1 MPHCYTRSMGDIMTY
16 IIFEIKKEDTIKIN
30 NIIKDD
36 LVSRQSITTRDANSL
51 DIKGDATYLKIEGS
65 TDGLKKA
72 GVMAKEL
79 GFKRLTDKKAK
90 EVNKKIE
97 AQDDSAATGLGMIFD

>member
-1 MPHCYTRSMGDIMTY
+1 MPHCYTRSIGDIMTY
-16 IIFEIKKEDTIKIN
+16 VIFEIKKEDTIKIN

-72 GVMAKEL
+72 EEMAKEL
-79 GFKRLTDKKAK
+79 GFKKLADKKAK
-90 EVNKKIE
+90 NINEKIE
-97 AQDDSAATGLGMIFD
+97 AQDDSAATGMGMIFD

>member
-1 MPHCYTRSMGDIMTY
+1 LLHKTEPTVAVRTGRAARGELDEYQV
-16 IIFEIKKEDTIKIN
+16 
-30 NIIKDD
+30 
-36 LVSRQSITTRDANSL
+36 VS
-51 DIKGDATYLKIEGS
+51 EE
-65 TDGLKKA
+65 GLKKA

-79 GFKRLTDKKAK
+79 GFKKLTDKKAK

>member
-1 MPHCYTRSMGDIMTY
+1 MPHCYTRSIGDIMTY

-65 TDGLKKA
+65 IDGLKKA
-72 GVMAKEL
+72 EEMAKEL
-79 GFKRLTDKKAK
+79 GFKKLADKKAK
-90 EVNKKIE
+90 NINEKIE
-97 AQDDSAATGLGMIFD
+97 AQDDSAATGMGMIFD

>member
-1 MPHCYTRSMGDIMTY
+1 MLHCYSRSIGDIMAY
-16 IIFEIKKEDTIKIN
+16 VIFEIKKEDTNKIN
-30 NIIKDD
+30 NITKDD

-65 TDGLKKA
+65 AEGLKKSEE
-72 GVMAKEL
+72 MAKEL
-79 GFKRLTDKKAK
+79 GFKKLTDKKAK

-97 AQDDSAATGLGMIFD
+97 AQDDSAATGMGMIFD

>member
-1 MPHCYTRSMGDIMTY
+1 MPHCYTRSIGDIMTY
-16 IIFEIKKEDTIKIN
+16 IIFEIKKEGTIKIN

-72 GVMAKEL
+72 EEMAKEL
-79 GFKRLTDKKAK
+79 GFKKLADKKAK
-90 EVNKKIE
+90 NINEKIE
-97 AQDDSAATGLGMIFD
+97 AQDDSAATGMGMIFD

>member
-1 MPHCYTRSMGDIMTY
+1 MTY
-16 IIFEIKKEDTIKIN
+16 VIFEIKKEDTIKIN

-51 DIKGDATYLKIEGS
+51 DIKGDATYLKIEGGK
-65 TDGLKKA
+65 DALKKA
-72 GVMAKEL
+72 EGMAKEL
-79 GFKRLTDKKAK
+79 GFKKLTDKKAK

-97 AQDDSAATGLGMIFD
+97 AQDDSAATGIGMIFD

>member
-1 MPHCYTRSMGDIMTY
+1 MTY

-51 DIKGDATYLKIEGS
+51 DIKGDATYLKIEGNIE
-65 TDGLKKA
+65 GLKKA
-72 GVMAKEL
+72 EEMAKEL
-79 GFKRLTDKKAK
+79 GFKKLTDKKAK
-90 EVNKKIE
+90 NINEKIE
-97 AQDDSAATGLGMIFD
+97 AQDDSAATGMGMIFD